1 MACTTLTYHQIERIE
16 VEFVP
21 DSSDPRYSY
30 LQLCVYS
37 RGASRPDKLS
47 FFPSTAQAADHL
59 HNIFLACNLM
69 VQTEVELA
77 K

>member
-1 MACTTLTYHQIERIE
+1 MATTTLTYHQIERIE
-16 VEFVP
+16 VDFVP

-47 FFPSTAQAADHL
+47 FFPSTAAAADHL
-59 HNIFLACNLM
+59 HNIFLACHL
-69 VQTEVELA
+69 LA
-77 K
+77 PEEAAP